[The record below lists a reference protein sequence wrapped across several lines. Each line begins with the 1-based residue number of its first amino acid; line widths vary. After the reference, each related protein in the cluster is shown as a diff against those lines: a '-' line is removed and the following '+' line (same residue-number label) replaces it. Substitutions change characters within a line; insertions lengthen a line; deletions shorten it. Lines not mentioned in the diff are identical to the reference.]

1 MKSCIV
7 LYDRVNL
14 LSFAKIYDFFTKNK
28 LDFEVVSLSEVVLDE
43 RGFELRAERHS
54 ESLYAYDIVAIP
66 SGTGALNLR
75 YDDIFLSWIKS
86 GLEANLK
93 IGLDLGI
100 LLFAGAGFL
109 DGGKATIRGG
119 YKNALSEFCQYSS
132 EDFCEYGR
140 VLSMTGTKTS
150 WAYLESKING

>member
-43 RGFELRAERHS
+43 RGFELRAERYS

-66 SGTGALNLR
+66 SGIGALNLR

-86 GLEANLK
+86 SLEANLK

-119 YKNALSEFCQYSS
+119 YKNALSEFCEYSS
-132 EDFCEYGR
+132 EDFCEYGS

>member
-28 LDFEVVSLSEVVLDE
+28 LGFEVVSLSEVVLDE

-66 SGTGALNLR
+66 SGIGALNLR

-119 YKNALSEFCQYSS
+119 YKNALSEFCEYSS